1 MPTKKKAIKKSL
13 KENLDD
19 VDVPCC
25 DSYLT
30 CPYEAK
36 NTLKEHLFKVNSGFY
51 IPGIYDN
58 QLRQLETV
66 INQCVECG
74 ESNSVLVIGP
84 RGSGK
89 SKLLSKVFI
98 GCLNNHGSDYFYVYL
113 SGLIHTDDR
122 SALQDLARQLEL
134 ENVIGDRVFGSFA
147 DNLAFILDALK
158 NDNGQSKSV
167 ILVLDE
173 FDLFA
178 YHKNQ
183 SLLYNLFDIAQS
195 KQNPLCVIGLTCR
208 LDVVELLEKR
218 VKSRYSH
225 RAILTFPSYSFEEYV
240 DIVSSFLKLSEDFSC
255 KKFRDRWNRNLDEN
269 LSEGSVCCEILLKQY
284 NLQKDFQ
291 SLIRLLTP
299 VVYGISNKKPFISNT
314 DFVEAYTSLHIDSK
328 TALLNGLSTLELS
341 LLVAAKHVFNRRE
354 GQPFN
359 YEMVYNEYENF
370 LKRRL
375 SGMQNFNKAV
385 AYKAYEHLISL
396 ELLKSTETLSIN
408 STSKEFKAMTL
419 LLEPSQIKEIVYR
432 YPECPTELRQ
442 WADSMFVY

>member
-25 DSYLT
+25 DSYLR

-89 SKLLSKVFI
+89 SKK
-98 GCLNNHGSDYFYVYL
+98 
-113 SGLIHTDDR
+113 
-122 SALQDLARQLEL
+122 
-134 ENVIGDRVFGSFA
+134 NVIGDRVFGSFA